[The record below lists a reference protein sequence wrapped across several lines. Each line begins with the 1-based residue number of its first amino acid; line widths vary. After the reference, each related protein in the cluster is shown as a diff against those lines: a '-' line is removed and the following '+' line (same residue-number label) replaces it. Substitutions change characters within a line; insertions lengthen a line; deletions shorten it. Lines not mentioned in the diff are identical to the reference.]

1 MQKNAPTV
9 VLTPPGVYVKKMAAD
24 VTFFVGEEFTS
35 FTELHRRIQSFQLR
49 NSVQLYIRSSRKIQ
63 AAQVRSTD
71 GYNPELKFAEIYYAC
86 VRGGR
91 KFQSRGSSSSSAA
104 RHYGRA
110 EASSLRQINCP
121 FHIKI
126 RCTRDG
132 QKLYIKDFNS
142 SHNHGTTEQD
152 AVLSRSRTRHYWPN
166 SPRQSDTPPP
176 PSSQPATTL
185 LVSRP
190 KASIITTIASKDC
203 QRQAALSSHTTS
215 DNTLPKD
222 PVLFQLLSSPQPSS
236 LTFQNLLIVP
246 KEGGPGGSLAGHPT
260 IIFQPGS
267 SIAHHS
273 RDEAAVK
280 EEQSDSVD
288 CDTYLEPECI
298 LQYDEDKCF
307 EPCTVDNGTDGGASE
322 GGGPSLRLATG
333 PNSGRLH
340 TYSAHCSSNG
350 GTDSGKVLQALKA
363 VLNGDRSGAGGK
375 HGIVGGEATGVERY
389 MVGRSDIEA
398 LTRFCSQCGAR
409 ALEMRSENQKD
420 GSLLVA
426 SVCKGGHRAEWRF
439 QRLVVS

>member
-1 MQKNAPTV
+1 M
-9 VLTPPGVYVKKMAAD
+9 KKMAAD

-35 FTELHRRIQSFQLR
+35 FTELHRRIQTFQLR

-91 KFQSRGSSSSSAA
+91 KFQTRANASSNTNA

-110 EASSLRQINCP
+110 EQSSSRQINCP

-166 SPRQSDTPPP
+166 SGRQSNTPPP
-176 PSSQPATTL
+176 ASTSQATYSTM
-185 LVSRP
+185 SKP
-190 KASIITTIASKDC
+190 KASVITTIASKDG
-203 QRQAALSSHTTS
+203 QRQVTVPLSS
-215 DNTLPKD
+215 DGTLPKD

-236 LTFQNLLIVP
+236 LTFQNLLFVP
-246 KEGGPGGSLAGHPT
+246 KNSAAGNSVPNPHPA
-260 IIFQPGS
+260 IVFQPG
-267 SIAHHS
+267 ANLS
-273 RDEAAVK
+273 RANNAASVVK
-280 EEQSDSVD
+280 EEPTDSDD
-288 CDTYLEPECI
+288 CDVYIEPECI

-307 EPCTVDNGTDGGASE
+307 ELCTTDTKDGAC
-322 GGGPSLRLATG
+322 GPNLRLAATG
-333 PNSGRLH
+333 PNTGPNSDWKLGHR
-340 TYSAHCSSNG
+340 CSSHSTSNG
-350 GTDSGKVLQALKA
+350 GTNSGVVLQALKA
-363 VLNGDRSGAGGK
+363 VLNGERNNTATEKPSSD
-375 HGIVGGEATGVERY
+375 GEPVAERY
-389 MVGRSDIEA
+389 VVGRSDIEA
-398 LTRFCSQCGAR
+398 LTRFCSHCGAKS
-409 ALEMRSENQKD
+409 LEMRSENQKD

-426 SVCKGGHRAEWRF
+426 SICKSGHQIEWRF
-439 QRLVVS
+439 QRL

>member
-1 MQKNAPTV
+1 
-9 VLTPPGVYVKKMAAD
+9 MAAD

-91 KFQSRGSSSSSAA
+91 KFQSRGNATAVTTS
-104 RHYGRA
+104 RHYGRV
-110 EASSLRQINCP
+110 EQSSSRQINCP

-166 SPRQSDTPPP
+166 SAKQSGGTPPP
-176 PSSQPATTL
+176 PPPVSSQQTSL
-185 LVSRP
+185 LVSKP
-190 KASIITTIASKDC
+190 KAATSVITTVTSTSKDC
-203 QRQAALSSHTTS
+203 QRQVALPIPS
-215 DNTLPKD
+215 DGTLPKD

-236 LTFQNLLIVP
+236 LAFQNLFFVP
-246 KEGGPGGSLAGHPT
+246 KNSSGGGGGLPGPHPA
-260 IIFQPGS
+260 IVFQPGANLGQVDGQGS
-267 SIAHHS
+267 AIVK
-273 RDEAAVK
+273 DEPT
-280 EEQSDSVD
+280 DSGDFSD
-288 CDTYLEPECI
+288 CDIYLEPECI

-307 EPCTVDNGTDGGASE
+307 EPCTADSKDGDGPNC
-322 GGGPSLRLATG
+322 GPSLRLASIDPG
-333 PNSGRLH
+333 CSHNNVSEWSSGH
-340 TYSAHCSSNG
+340 KCVSHDSFNG
-350 GTDSGKVLQALKA
+350 GTHSGVVLQALKA
-363 VLNGDRSGAGGK
+363 VLNGDRGSLPERKAD
-375 HGIVGGEATGVERY
+375 GEASVAERY
-389 MVGRSDIEA
+389 VVGRSDIEA

-409 ALEMRSENQKD
+409 SLEMRSESQKD

-426 SVCKGGHRAEWRF
+426 SFCKGGHRIEWRF
-439 QRLVVS
+439 QRL

>member
-1 MQKNAPTV
+1 MQKNAPAV

-176 PSSQPATTL
+176 PPPSSQPTSTL

-203 QRQAALSSHTTS
+203 QRQASLSSDH
-215 DNTLPKD
+215 TLPKD

-246 KEGGPGGSLAGHPT
+246 KGEGSVGSLAGHPT
-260 IIFQPGS
+260 IVFQPGS
-267 SIAHHS
+267 SLAPQGK
-273 RDEAAVK
+273 DEAPVK
-280 EEQSDSVD
+280 EEQSDSAD

-307 EPCTVDNGTDGGASE
+307 EPCIVDNGTDGRASD
-322 GGGPSLRLATG
+322 GGPSLRLASAG
-333 PNSGRLH
+333 PSPARLH
-340 TYSAHCSSNG
+340 TYGPHSSTNG
-350 GTDSGKVLQALKA
+350 GTESGKVLQALKA

-375 HGIVGGEATGVERY
+375 HVLGSEATVERY

-426 SVCKGGHRAEWRF
+426 SVCKGGHRVEWRF

>member
-1 MQKNAPTV
+1 MQKNAPSV
-9 VLTPPGVYVKKMAAD
+9 VLTLPRVYVKKMAAD

-91 KFQSRGSSSSSAA
+91 KFQSRGSSSSSTA

-166 SPRQSDTPPP
+166 NPRQSDTPPP
-176 PSSQPATTL
+176 PSSQPTTSL
-185 LVSRP
+185 LVARP
-190 KASIITTIASKDC
+190 KASIITTIAAKDC
-203 QRQAALSSHTTS
+203 QRPAVLSSDH
-215 DNTLPKD
+215 TLPKD

-246 KEGGPGGSLAGHPT
+246 KEGVPAGSLAGHPA
-260 IIFQPGS
+260 IVFQPGTTL
-267 SIAHHS
+267 AHHGK
-273 RDEAAVK
+273 DDTAATVK
-280 EEQSDSVD
+280 EEQGDSAD

-307 EPCTVDNGTDGGASE
+307 EPCTVDNGTDTSE
-322 GGGPSLRLATG
+322 GGPSLRLASAA
-333 PNSGRLH
+333 PNSVRLH
-340 TYSAHCSSNG
+340 TYGGPHCSTNG

-375 HGIVGGEATGVERY
+375 HVLVGVGEAAVERY

-426 SVCKGGHRAEWRF
+426 SVCKGGHRVEWRF

>member
-1 MQKNAPTV
+1 
-9 VLTPPGVYVKKMAAD
+9 MAAD

-71 GYNPELKFAEIYYAC
+71 NYNPELKFAEIYYAC

-91 KFQSRGSSSSSAA
+91 KFQTRANANSASNITA

-110 EASSLRQINCP
+110 EQSSTRQINCP

-152 AVLSRSRTRHYWPN
+152 AVLSRSRTRHYWPT
-166 SPRQSDTPPP
+166 SARQSNTPPP
-176 PSSQPATTL
+176 PPPSTSSSQVTAPA
-185 LVSRP
+185 VSKP
-190 KASIITTIASKDC
+190 KPSVITTIAPKDG
-203 QRQAALSSHTTS
+203 QRQVTVPLSS
-215 DNTLPKD
+215 DGTLPKD

-236 LTFQNLLIVP
+236 LTFQNLFFVP
-246 KEGGPGGSLAGHPT
+246 KNSAAGNSLPSPQPA
-260 IIFQPGS
+260 IVFQPSATLG
-267 SIAHHS
+267 
-273 RDEAAVK
+273 RTGNDTPNLK
-280 EEQSDSVD
+280 EEPVDSDD
-288 CDTYLEPECI
+288 CDVYIEPECI

-307 EPCTVDNGTDGGASE
+307 ELCTADTKDGVC
-322 GGGPSLRLATG
+322 GPSLRLAVSSPTAAT
-333 PNSGRLH
+333 PNADWKLGHKCTSH
-340 TYSAHCSSNG
+340 VTSNG
-350 GTDSGKVLQALKA
+350 GTNSGVVLQALKA
-363 VLNGDRSGAGGK
+363 VLNGERNNAAAEKPSCD
-375 HGIVGGEATGVERY
+375 GGERVAERY
-389 MVGRSDIEA
+389 VVGRSDIEA
-398 LTRFCSQCGAR
+398 LTRFCTHCGAK

-426 SVCKGGHRAEWRF
+426 SVCKGGHRVEWRF
-439 QRLVVS
+439 QRL